1 MPDLPPPSP
10 PSTILEGVK
19 SVEKELLEGP
29 RDRRDDLESAVRVF
43 LELLR
48 GYESLEVVP
57 PCVTVFGSA
66 RFVDGHPYY
75 ELAQALGKRLA
86 EEGFTVMTGG
96 GPGIMEAANR
106 GAKEG
111 GGLSI
116 GVNIVLPNEQAP
128 NAFVDRYV
136 LFDHFYVRKVM
147 LVKYSTAFVVFP
159 GGFGTLDEVF
169 ETLTLIQTGKI
180 ERFPVVLMGS
190 DFWNGLYEFLGKTL
204 VAAGT
209 IGPGDTAL
217 IQLTDSVEEAV
228 SLIKQKMAPSPAPGP
243 AAQGGGQ
250 DAVS

>member
-1 MPDLPPPSP
+1 MSTLPPVRP
-10 PSTILEGVK
+10 PSKILEGVT
-19 SVEKELLEGP
+19 SVEKELLEGA

-43 LELLR
+43 LEILR
-48 GYESLEVVP
+48 GYESLDVVP

-66 RFVDGHPYY
+66 RFKDGHPYY
-75 ELAQALGKRLA
+75 EMAQELGRRLA
-86 EEGFTVMTGG
+86 EEGFSVMTGG

-111 GGLSI
+111 GGFSI
-116 GVNIVLPNEQAP
+116 GVNIILPHEQGP
-128 NAFVDRYV
+128 NAFLDRYV

-147 LVKYSTAFVVFP
+147 LVKYSSAFVVFP

-180 ERFPVVLMGS
+180 ERFPVIVMGS

-228 SLIKQKMAPSPAPGP
+228 QLIKNSVTPEPVETEPQV
-243 AAQGGGQ
+243 
-250 DAVS
+250 D